1 MKKVNKI
8 LDDIGDD
15 RLLLP
20 IVPLY
25 KKWSFILRISS
36 VSVTKSEF
44 PVDLVTFTEEF
55 LNGNIIFVCSV
66 PEIADIMFWY
76 IIKTADC
83 CNLLDTGD
91 VREFLRYIKYTDL
104 RRSLYVFVW

>member
-25 KKWSFILRISS
+25 KKWSFIVRISS
-36 VSVTKSEF
+36 VSVTKSAVLSGF
-44 PVDLVTFTEEF
+44 GHIYWRIP
-55 LNGNIIFVCSV
+55 
-66 PEIADIMFWY
+66 
-76 IIKTADC
+76 
-83 CNLLDTGD
+83 
-91 VREFLRYIKYTDL
+91 
-104 RRSLYVFVW
+104 